1 MLTQNQGMRILIIAN
16 KVPYPP
22 KDGGSIATLTLA
34 RNFVRLG
41 HEVSILAMN
50 TRKHYIQLSQ
60 LPQELSDSIRFI
72 GVDTPALISPVAAL
86 KNLLFSKQAY
96 IAERFYTQSFKRK
109 LEQLLKAEKFDVIQL
124 EGSYMGMYIKSI
136 RAFSKAKVGM
146 RAHNLEFEIWER
158 TARNSPPLKAFYITN
173 LAQRIKKLELGQLN
187 DFDALIPITQRDA
200 RLLQSL
206 GCEIPVH
213 VTPTG
218 IDVDSSRV
226 DRSQLEFPS
235 LFHIGALDWPPNQE
249 GLLWFFDKVWP
260 KVLAQ
265 QADLKFYLAG
275 RNASEKMRNLKVKNL
290 VYLGEVD
297 SAVDFMNSKAI
308 GIVPLLSGSGMR
320 IKIVEAMALG
330 KAQVTTKIGA
340 EGNPAKDGIEIMIAD
355 DPDEFALKVLKL
367 VEDRAL
373 FDKMGEDAF
382 RFVQQKFDNKEI
394 TQSLIHFYKSL

>member
-1 MLTQNQGMRILIIAN
+1 MLTQNTGMRILIIAN

-34 RNFVRLG
+34 KNFVRLG

-50 TRKHYIQLSQ
+50 TKKHYIHLSQ
-60 LPQELSDSIRFI
+60 LPRELSESIRFI
-72 GVDTPALISPVAAL
+72 GVDTEALISPVAAL

-136 RAFSKAKVGM
+136 RAFSDAKVGM

-158 TARNSPPLKAFYITN
+158 TAKNSPSLKAFYITN
-173 LAQRIKKLELGQLN
+173 LARRIKTLELGQLN

-206 GCEIPVH
+206 GCKIPVH

-218 IDVDSSRV
+218 IDVDSSMV
-226 DRSQLEFPS
+226 DRSQLDFPS

-249 GLLWFFDKVWP
+249 GLLWFFDKIWP

-265 QADLKFYLAG
+265 QPDLKFYLAG

-290 VYLGEVD
+290 VFLGEVD

-340 EGNPAKDGIEIMIAD
+340 EGNPAKDGKEIMIAD

>member
-1 MLTQNQGMRILIIAN
+1 MRILIIAN

-34 RNFVRLG
+34 KNFVRLG

-50 TRKHYIQLSQ
+50 TQKHYFDLQQLPEELSQ
-60 LPQELSDSIRFI
+60 SIRFI

-86 KNLLFSKQAY
+86 KNLLLSNQAY
-96 IAERFYTQSFKRK
+96 IAERFYTENFKGR
-109 LEQLLKAEKFDVIQL
+109 LEQLLKEEKFDVIQL
-124 EGSYMGMYIKSI
+124 EGSYMGMYIRSI
-136 RAFSKAKVGM
+136 RAYSDAKVGM

-158 TARNSPPLKAFYITN
+158 TAKNSISLKAFYISN
-173 LAQRIKKLELGQLN
+173 LAKRIKKLEVGQIN

-200 RLLQSL
+200 SLLQSL

-218 IDVDSSRV
+218 IDVDSSKV
-226 DRSQLEFPS
+226 DRSQLDFPS

-249 GLLWFFDKVWP
+249 GLLWFFDKIWP
-260 KVLAQ
+260 KILEKH
-265 QADLKFYLAG
+265 ADLKFYLAG
-275 RNASEKMRNLKVKNL
+275 RNASEKMKNLKVKNL
-290 VYLGEVD
+290 VFLGEVD
-297 SAVDFMNSKAI
+297 SAIDFMNSKAI

-340 EGNPAKDGIEIMIAD
+340 EGNPAEDGKEIMIAD
-355 DPDEFALKVLKL
+355 DPNEFAEKVLKL
-367 VEDRAL
+367 VENRTL
-373 FDKMGEDAF
+373 FDQMGEDAF
-382 RFVQQKFDNKEI
+382 TFVQEKFDNKEI
-394 TQSLIHFYKSL
+394 TQSLIHFYQSL